1 MASSPVS
8 SPVIPAADTALLLE
22 GGGMRAA
29 YSAGIVDVLM
39 SHGVQFGWA
48 GGISAGASHL
58 VSYLT
63 GERDRLRRN
72 FVDFVLEP
80 EFGGWSHLLRGRG
93 FFNAEYIYGRAP
105 GLDLPRPY
113 DFNLVAQ
120 SPTQFRIGAT
130 RADTGEG
137 VYWGRDDIASLGDL
151 MTRVRA
157 SSSIPWAMPLP
168 TIDGVSYADGA
179 FGSSGGVPL
188 DAAEAD
194 GFDRFFAVL
203 TQRRGYFKE
212 GISRPRLT
220 RTFLRRW
227 PGLAEAMV
235 TRHERYNATMER
247 LYELEA
253 QGKAVLVFPEDV
265 TRLVSSTERDI
276 RVLRS
281 SMSYGVAQALRQW
294 PERAEF
300 LGSDV
305 LSHRTVR

>member
-1 MASSPVS
+1 MASSPV
-8 SPVIPAADTALLLE
+8 ITAHDTALLLE

-72 FVDFVLEP
+72 FVDLVLEP

-113 DFNLVAQ
+113 DFGLVAD

-137 VYWGRDDIASLGDL
+137 VYWGSDDIAEASDL
-151 MTRVRA
+151 LIRVRA
-157 SSSIPWAMPLP
+157 SSTIPFAMPVP
-168 TIDGVSYADGA
+168 RIDGVPYADGA

-194 GFDRFFAVL
+194 GYDRFFAVL
-203 TQRRGYFKE
+203 TQPRGYFKD

-220 RTFLRRW
+220 KTFLCRW
-227 PGLAEAMV
+227 PGLADAMV

-253 QGKAVLVFPEDV
+253 QGKARLVFPEDA

-281 SMSYGVAQALRQW
+281 SMYTGVAQALRQW
-294 PERAEF
+294 PEWEEF
-300 LGSDV
+300 LGAEAPAHS
-305 LSHRTVR
+305 LQR